1 MLRFGSPTYSFVI
14 EVLSKL
20 QSFVFLDNNF
30 ILGSSWTPPALLV
43 YRLEKRPRHDTTH
56 ASTHFRRFLLG
67 AILQGSKRPSV
78 IQLASDEDPLPGW
91 LPSAGQVPFLIAG
104 EERMIAMYS
113 QFFGFP
119 GDRTFLIPVKALL
132 RQIESLPPEEGPDV
146 QWGLHNPWQHIE
158 PVLEQHKGWDNSL
171 PYFVFGMRHV
181 LPEVLNLDGKPSIVI
196 RDLSPRRCLRASEEE
211 RKKSEALY
219 EAIRVITTRDPTLTR
234 STGTH
239 KPIPRSILKSV
250 PLPEDIV
257 PHWSLRFLMSED
269 GIVILENV
277 RETCRFS

>member
-1 MLRFGSPTYSFVI
+1 
-14 EVLSKL
+14 
-20 QSFVFLDNNF
+20 
-30 ILGSSWTPPALLV
+30 
-43 YRLEKRPRHDTTH
+43 
-56 ASTHFRRFLLG
+56 
-67 AILQGSKRPSV
+67 
-78 IQLASDEDPLPGW
+78 
-91 LPSAGQVPFLIAG
+91 
-104 EERMIAMYS
+104 
-113 QFFGFP
+113 
-119 GDRTFLIPVKALL
+119 
-132 RQIESLPPEEGPDV
+132 
-146 QWGLHNPWQHIE
+146 
-158 PVLEQHKGWDNSL
+158 
-171 PYFVFGMRHV
+171 MRHV
-181 LPEVLNLDGKPSIVI
+181 LPEVLNLDGKLSIII

-234 STGTH
+234 RTGTP